1 MKPGSQFQR
10 LLPKLV
16 PLLLVA
22 LSIAGCQS
30 YRWGE
35 AGTGGRMNVY
45 LHPVTNDS
53 YAPQAATLLERE
65 LRTALARDGG
75 ARLINDRGRAD
86 AELEVV
92 IEEYKEAFVSG
103 RDDDTGRPASLS
115 LDMTVQARW
124 YRDGE
129 EKSILFTESV
139 PVYGDPSIRDGA
151 TMAFPQLAQKISRRI
166 RDTLLH
172 PWEIETQP

>member
-1 MKPGSQFQR
+1 M
-10 LLPKLV
+10 
-16 PLLLVA
+16 
-22 LSIAGCQS
+22 SIAGCQS
-30 YRWGE
+30 YQWGE
-35 AGTGGRMNVY
+35 AGSTGEMRVY
-45 LHPVTNDS
+45 LHPVVNDS

-65 LRTALARDGG
+65 LRTALVRDGG
-75 ARLINDRGRAD
+75 ARLISERRRAD
-86 AELEVV
+86 AELEVI
-92 IEEYKEAFVSG
+92 IEAYEEAFVSG

-129 EKSILFTESV
+129 EESIRFTESV
-139 PVYGDPSIRDGA
+139 PIYGDPSIRDGA

-172 PWEIETQP
+172 PWEIEP